1 MSGFGVLGEQEAESL
16 HAKFNAIPDKAKRLL
31 SIDKGHLIS
40 QLRHTTLQPS
50 HSRVKEKK
58 KKNTVHPE
66 TCVYPALYLYSSP
79 PVSKKTSAN
88 RNSKYHLSPSVFSFQ
103 FGLKNCSWGRKSAIV
118 KTSSKGGP
126 WP

>member
-79 PVSKKTSAN
+79 PVSKKLAPTEIVSTTCRLQFSAF
-88 RNSKYHLSPSVFSFQ
+88 NSV
-103 FGLKNCSWGRKSAIV
+103 
-118 KTSSKGGP
+118 SKIALGGERAP
-126 WP
+126 